1 MKYEIEIERFDE
13 EFEIIDEVDTLA
25 EARLIAY
32 QVPRETYK
40 AIGINKIN
48 EDGRLVDTYLVD
60 IYDERGE
67 EDENI

>member
-1 MKYEIEIERFDE
+1 MRYEIEIEKFDE
-13 EFEIIDEVDTLA
+13 EFEIIDEVDTLE

-60 IYDERGE
+60 IYEESGE
-67 EDENI
+67 EDE

>member
-13 EFEIIDEVDTLA
+13 EFEIIDEVDTLE

-32 QVPRETYK
+32 QVPIESYK

-48 EDGRLVDTYLVD
+48 EKGRLVDTYLVD
-60 IYDERGE
+60 IYEESGE